1 MQIKSVALVEKGKH
15 LTRDGD
21 GVAEEHRRSPRRR
34 ACCWTSA
41 RRKKE
46 RLGFL
51 EELKEEEGKEGS
63 SR

>member
-1 MQIKSVALVEKGKH
+1 MVEKGKH
-15 LTRDGD
+15 LTRDED
-21 GVAEEHRRSPRRR
+21 GVAEERWKSPRWH
-34 ACCWTSA
+34 AYCWPSA

-51 EELKEEEGKEGS
+51 EELKEEEGNEGS

>member
-1 MQIKSVALVEKGKH
+1 LVEKEKH

-21 GVAEEHRRSPRRR
+21 EAVEEHRRSPRRH
-34 ACCWTSA
+34 AYCWPSA

-63 SR
+63 SQ